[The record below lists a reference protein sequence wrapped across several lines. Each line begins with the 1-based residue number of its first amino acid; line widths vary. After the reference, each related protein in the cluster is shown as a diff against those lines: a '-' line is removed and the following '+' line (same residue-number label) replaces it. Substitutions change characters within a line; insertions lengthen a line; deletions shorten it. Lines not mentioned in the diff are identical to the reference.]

1 MQSGLKYVMIE
12 FFSPSFDNV
21 RQNFDV
27 RHLGVSRAPVPCGL
41 NNTSTSIPAMAE
53 FPDITPETA
62 EEIFRKPLTIRSAAD
77 RTGEFFHFEPGAEPG
92 HWRKGHTVRQQAEL
106 LAKRQQR
113 HMTPAM
119 LEKDPRAPNHWPSS
133 HKVRNI
139 ESVHLP
145 EMAGWHRRS
154 QGLPGARVCTYIE
167 RVA

>member
-1 MQSGLKYVMIE
+1 
-12 FFSPSFDNV
+12 
-21 RQNFDV
+21 
-27 RHLGVSRAPVPCGL
+27 
-41 NNTSTSIPAMAE
+41 MAE
-53 FPDITPETA
+53 FVGTAFAANAQGEFAMGGTPDITPETA